1 MILVMLFKSFLYM
14 YIRLF
19 VIYLNNNNNNNK
31 QTSYIRYNFI

>member
-1 MILVMLFKSFLYM
+1 MLFKSFLYM

-19 VIYLNNNNNNNK
+19 VIYLNNNNNK

>member
-1 MILVMLFKSFLYM
+1 MLSKSFLYM

>member
-1 MILVMLFKSFLYM
+1 MLFKSFLYM

-19 VIYLNNNNNNNK
+19 VIYLNNNNNNK

>member
-1 MILVMLFKSFLYM
+1 MLSKSFLYM

-19 VIYLNNNNNNNK
+19 VIYNNNNNNK

>member
-1 MILVMLFKSFLYM
+1 MLSKSFLYM

-19 VIYLNNNNNNNK
+19 VIYLNNNNNNK